1 MPRLF
6 TGLALPIEVTAKLA
20 GLAGGLFGA
29 RFVEPEDYHV
39 TLRFIGDID
48 HRMADEIA
56 LALGGLKRKPF
67 RLTLRG
73 LDTFGKD
80 RPRAVH
86 ALVEP
91 NRQLDELAA
100 DHERIMRR
108 LGLAPESRRFVP
120 HVTIARLSGVHPADA
135 AGWIIGRS
143 PFSAG
148 PFDVDAFS
156 LFSSRDSV
164 GGGPYVEEASYPLV
178 G

>member
-6 TGLALPIEVTAKLA
+6 TALALPIEVTAKLA
-20 GLAGGLFGA
+20 GLGGGLFGA
-29 RFVEPEDYHV
+29 RFVEPEDYHL
-39 TLRFIGDID
+39 TLRFVGDVD
-48 HRMADEIA
+48 HRMAEEIA

-91 NRQLDELAA
+91 SRALEELAA

-108 LGLAPESRRFVP
+108 LGLPAEARRYVP
-120 HVTIARLSGVHPADA
+120 HVTIARLSGVHPADVV
-135 AGWIIGRS
+135 GWIIGRS

-148 PFDVDAFS
+148 PFDVDGFS

-164 GGGPYVEEASYPLV
+164 GGGPYVEEASYRLT